1 MARVGRHVRVTG
13 RVQGV
18 FFRAWT
24 QQQANELGV
33 SGWVRNAPDG
43 SVEAHFTG
51 EESALEQLIKRLHD
65 GPSSAAVGH
74 VDVSD
79 TDPEPGEGFRV
90 RH

>member
-24 QQQANELGV
+24 RQQADELGV
-33 SGWVRNAPDG
+33 SGWARNCADG
-43 SVEAHFTG
+43 SVELHLAGG
-51 EESALEQLIKRLHD
+51 EAEVAQLVHRLQD
-65 GPSSAAVGH
+65 GPPSAVVSK
-74 VDVSD
+74 VDVED
-79 TDPEPGEGFRV
+79 VEPESGDRFEV